1 MKKKFY
7 AVKKGLVPGIY
18 HSWEECKQNVDGVT
32 GAIFKSF
39 WSEEEAVAF
48 LNNEYVES
56 TAKNITGDNYAFV
69 DGSFNEN
76 TKVYGFGG
84 FVVLNGEKTTIQ
96 GHGNDKEMASMRNVA
111 GEVLGAMEAVSVA
124 LSHNIPE
131 LTIYYDYMG
140 IEMWATEQ
148 WKRNKKG
155 TIEYSYF
162 MQKAMEKMKIKF
174 VHVKGHTGIA
184 GNEEADKLAK
194 KAVGLL

>member
-18 HSWEECKQNVDGVT
+18 NSWEECKQNVDGVT

-39 WSEEEAVAF
+39 CSEQEAINF
-48 LNNEYVES
+48 MNNEHAES
-56 TAKNITGDNYAFV
+56 TVKEINGDNYAFV

-131 LTIYYDYMG
+131 LTIYYD
-140 IEMWATEQ
+140 IL
-148 WKRNKKG
+148 
-155 TIEYSYF
+155 F
-162 MQKAMEKMKIKF
+162 
-174 VHVKGHTGIA
+174 HVQFFI
-184 GNEEADKLAK
+184 N
-194 KAVGLL
+194 LLTNFY